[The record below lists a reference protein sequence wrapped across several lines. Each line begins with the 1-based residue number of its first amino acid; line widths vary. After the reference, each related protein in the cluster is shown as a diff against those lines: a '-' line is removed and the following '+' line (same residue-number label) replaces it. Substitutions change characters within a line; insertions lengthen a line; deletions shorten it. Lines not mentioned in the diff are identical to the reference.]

1 MPYSAPNIVFRMRW
15 MIGIALL
22 AIAASTVA
30 LTGSRAALPAADAP
44 VAAAETLPSLNPA
57 LADLAARSPHKRVE
71 VIVQLNPGTARGAA
85 APLVRELGGK
95 VTRDLHI
102 INAVAAELPAAG
114 ARELASRPEVR
125 AVSPNAATKSQA
137 TGDGLATSYNA
148 SIQTPYL
155 WNTYRGTGRGVGVAV
170 VDTGIAG
177 DLPDFRASS
186 LDKSS
191 RVIASAVVNPDAKT
205 AGDRYGHGT
214 HVAGIIAGDSRN
226 RDDGDANK
234 GRFMGVAPA
243 ANLISIKASDDDGN
257 ATVLDVIAGIQ
268 FAVDHKA
275 DYNIR
280 VLNLSLESSATESY
294 KTDPLDAAV
303 EAAWFKG
310 IFVVAAAGN
319 RGPGG
324 DSVSHAPGNDPY
336 VVTVGAVDDKGTKEI
351 ADDEPTS
358 WSSRGTTQ
366 DGFAKP
372 DIYAPGAKIVSNL
385 APGSTYSRPLHRLR
399 QRRRRVHPRRRHLD
413 VRPDGGGRR
422 RDRLPARPDADA
434 EPRQGA
440 AARLRSP
447 ADRLDRRAQHGR
459 RRPPLLRRRR
469 QARQPGPRRRT
480 VHRPGDGRDRLHP
493 LELEPLALERGRRAA
508 ALELEPLE
516 LEPGSG
522 LARDRQRGRRH
533 RALELEPLE
542 LVDQLDQVTLARGP
556 ERTARPGIAWARR
569 DSARL
574 VSPHRS

>member
-1 MPYSAPNIVFRMRW
+1 MRW

-71 VIVQLNPGTARGAA
+71 VIVQLNPGTTRGAA

-155 WNTYRGTGRGVGVAV
+155 WNTYRGNGRGVGVAI

-177 DLPDFRASS
+177 DLPDFRRSS
-186 LDKSS
+186 LDKTS
-191 RVIASAVVNPDAKT
+191 RVVGSAVVNPDATT

-234 GRFMGVAPA
+234 NRFMGVAPA

-319 RGPGG
+319 RGPGDG
-324 DSVSHAPGNDPY
+324 SVSHAPGNDPY

-351 ADDEPTS
+351 ADDEPAS

-385 APGSTYSRPLHRLR
+385 APNSKYSELCSDC
-399 QRRRRVHPRRRHLD
+399 VS
-413 VRPDGGGRR
+413 DGGEYIRAGGTSMSA
-422 RDRLPARPDADA
+422 PMVA
-434 EPRQGA
+434 GA
-440 AARLRSP
+440 AAIGFQLDPTLTPNRAKALLRDSDRPLTDSIDELSLVDAARRFVSDGGRLANQGLEPNTYIDPATGEIDYTRSRWSRSRWSEAGELLRSSWS
-447 ADRLDRRAQHGR
+447 RSSWS
-459 RRPPLLRRRR
+459 
-469 QARQPGPRRRT
+469 
-480 VHRPGDGRDRLHP
+480 
-493 LELEPLALERGRRAA
+493 LAPDSLGTDSAA
-508 ALELEPLE
+508 VA
-516 LEPGSG
+516 
-522 LARDRQRGRRH
+522 
-533 RALELEPLE
+533 
-542 LVDQLDQVTLARGP
+542 
-556 ERTARPGIAWARR
+556 TARSSW
-569 DSARL
+569 S
-574 VSPHRS
+574 RSSWSTSWTK